1 MRKALI
7 KDGKIVNVILAD
19 DAFIA
24 RADPRWLAQFD
35 EVRDVTDD
43 PLAEPGATID
53 SKTRAVRRAERV
65 VERSRDELLEER
77 IAALEARGAG
87 AR

>member
-7 KDGKIVNVILAD
+7 KDGKIVNVILAN
-19 DAFIA
+19 DAFIE
-24 RADPRWLAQFD
+24 RADTRWLSQFD
-35 EVRDVTDD
+35 EIRDVTDE
-43 PLAEPGATID
+43 PAAEPGATID
-53 SKTRAVRRAERV
+53 SKTRAVRREERST
-65 VERSRDELLEER
+65 EKSRDEQLEER